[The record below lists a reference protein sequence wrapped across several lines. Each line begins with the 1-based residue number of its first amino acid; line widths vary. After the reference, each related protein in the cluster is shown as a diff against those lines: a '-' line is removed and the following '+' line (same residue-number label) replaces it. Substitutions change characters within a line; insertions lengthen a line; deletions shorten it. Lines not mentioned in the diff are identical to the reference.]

1 MILQHRTTTMDN
13 AKRPAFREGRAAP
26 LIQILAWLFL
36 AFSTLSIIAHFA
48 TKKFLSRPFIK
59 ADFILLAAL
68 VSKWTIMWYA
78 HVWLVFLQLLAIG
91 QTVTFLCR
99 AGQAIGNSQ
108 ADLSGETIMQ
118 AWKVSKSPNAWNT
131 ILKAIG
137 FLHWRA
143 SLYTH
148 HCCGKGCFTHSFHD
162 NNTCS
167 QASNQ
172 HVYHMCSHC
181 IVGIKRRTS
190 HRVSVSISAEMG
202 YHKLRMYRYCEPCSW
217 WSHIFPNWS
226 NPESGPNIQRHHEH
240 HDWSRARH
248 CPDINGYSTS
258 DQFQDTAYPSSRILV
273 SFNVCITILVLN
285 FDRMI
290 TDNLMQSVVIASVVQ
305 IVFIR
310 TLFTYNDL
318 LYCIWPVVVCGQI
331 VQVTSIMTSTIP
343 FLKPFLLSLE
353 SSLALSA
360 NSTVRATT
368 TTTYTS
374 AGKAVHVLSYI
385 SIDTQQS
392 YTARADKQNS
402 IWVRTDFQVQGEPS
416 LELPKLGRD

>member
-1 MILQHRTTTMDN
+1 
-13 AKRPAFREGRAAP
+13 
-26 LIQILAWLFL
+26 
-36 AFSTLSIIAHFA
+36 
-48 TKKFLSRPFIK
+48 
-59 ADFILLAAL
+59 
-68 VSKWTIMWYA
+68 
-78 HVWLVFLQLLAIG
+78 
-91 QTVTFLCR
+91 
-99 AGQAIGNSQ
+99 
-108 ADLSGETIMQ
+108 
-118 AWKVSKSPNAWNT
+118 
-131 ILKAIG
+131 
-137 FLHWRA
+137 
-143 SLYTH
+143 
-148 HCCGKGCFTHSFHD
+148 
-162 NNTCS
+162 
-167 QASNQ
+167 
-172 HVYHMCSHC
+172 
-181 IVGIKRRTS
+181 
-190 HRVSVSISAEMG
+190 
-202 YHKLRMYRYCEPCSW
+202 
-217 WSHIFPNWS
+217 
-226 NPESGPNIQRHHEH
+226 
-240 HDWSRARH
+240 
-248 CPDINGYSTS
+248 
-258 DQFQDTAYPSSRILV
+258 
-273 SFNVCITILVLN
+273 
-285 FDRMI
+285 
-290 TDNLMQSVVIASVVQ
+290 MQSVVIASVVQ